1 MSPAHSPLQG
11 RTPLNEHMKSAKPTS
26 NRTKL
31 VYHIIIHT
39 ACGGKGCR
47 PCLGLIAVRR
57 KIASLFAGF
66 TDIKRT
72 RYWKCGAVWVCAFDE
87 DHGFGAFTVFLA
99 APHFGV
105 GLFGARL
112 WIGWVFFVTYPL
124 QGAPR
129 PLDPSAKL
137 ARLATASID
146 TRFSFVWE
154 RNKQGSCRRQLLGNS
169 AKPTFHASLHPAL
182 FNSVPLCYHFY
193 FAPANIF

>member
-1 MSPAHSPLQG
+1 M
-11 RTPLNEHMKSAKPTS
+11 
-26 NRTKL
+26 
-31 VYHIIIHT
+31 
-39 ACGGKGCR
+39 
-47 PCLGLIAVRR
+47 LGLIAVRR

-66 TDIKRT
+66 TDIKKT
-72 RYWKCGAVWVCAFDE
+72 RYWKCGAVWVCAFDQ
-87 DHGFGAFTVFLA
+87 DHGFGAFAVFLA

-105 GLFGARL
+105 LSLFGARL
-112 WIGWVFFVTYPL
+112 WTGWVCFVTSTLSKGLRPL
-124 QGAPR
+124 DSHNGAPR

-137 ARLATASID
+137 ARFATASID